1 MTDER
6 ISRISSFRWSRI
18 KHGMMWRGN
27 KTCGRSSRIQKR
39 MVLDQENSK
48 QSLAQ
53 IYEQEY
59 MALAEKEEKAPVV
72 DVLDK

>member
-1 MTDER
+1 MEDPLEY
-6 ISRISSFRWSRI
+6 
-18 KHGMMWRGN
+18 K
-27 KTCGRSSRIQKR
+27 KR
-39 MVLDQENSK
+39 LVLNQENSK

-72 DVLDK
+72 DVLDKYNEEILKKVEKIL

>member
-1 MTDER
+1 
-6 ISRISSFRWSRI
+6 
-18 KHGMMWRGN
+18 
-27 KTCGRSSRIQKR
+27 